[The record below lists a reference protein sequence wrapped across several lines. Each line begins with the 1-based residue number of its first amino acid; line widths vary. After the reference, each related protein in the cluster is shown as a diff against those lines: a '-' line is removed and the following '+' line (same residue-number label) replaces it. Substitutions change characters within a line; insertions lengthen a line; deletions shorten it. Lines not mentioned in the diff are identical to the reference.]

1 MFVRV
6 KRSGSGPQKHEYLQ
20 IVESV
25 RSDGTVRQRVIATL
39 GRRDQLVADGTL
51 DALLQSL
58 AKFSAKLRVVE
69 RVRTD
74 GIEAHHARSW
84 GPALVFERLWNE
96 QGVPEILGALSE
108 GRRFGFDIERACFAL
123 ALQRLCDPGSDLQG
137 SRWLRTVACRGFE
150 SLELQHLYRTVGRF
164 LSPVRARLEQE
175 LFARDRDLFTQK
187 LDLVFIDTTSTMIWR
202 DEQTPLR
209 RRGHSKDHRPDQ
221 PQVILCVAVDAH
233 GWPIAWEILPGNTS
247 DHVAFAGTIAKLR
260 ERFNIGRVIVVADR
274 GMISKKSIEMLQGH
288 PTQPLDFILGCRMRN
303 QKEVRDLVLSHAGP
317 GQYVADNL
325 EVQQVSID
333 GRRYV
338 ICTNPLEARK
348 DAAARAA
355 IIAKLETTLHK
366 QGQRAVV
373 GNKGF
378 SRFMNMTKGAISINQ
393 TAIEDDA
400 RYDGKFVLRTN
411 TELSTDEVARAYKS
425 LWRVERTFRETKST
439 IEVRPLFHH
448 RDDTTI
454 GHIVGCFLALRLE
467 VDLQR
472 RLDERQ
478 IDIAW
483 PDLMRDLA
491 QLHAVDVTLDEQRY
505 RLRTELVGAAHHAFA
520 AAGVRVPPALTA
532 LGPAPP
538 RAPNEGATV

>member
-6 KRSGSGPQKHEYLQ
+6 KRSGSGARQHEYLQ

-25 RSDGTVRQRVIATL
+25 RAEGRVRQRVIATL

-58 AKFSAKLRVVE
+58 AKFSETLRVVQ
-69 RVRTD
+69 RVRRD
-74 GIEAHHARSW
+74 GIAAHQARSW
-84 GPALVFERLWNE
+84 GPALVFERLWE
-96 QGVPEILGALSE
+96 AQQLPEILGTLRE
-108 GRRFGFDIERACFAL
+108 GRRVAFDLERACFAL
-123 ALQRLCDPGSDLQG
+123 ALQRLCAPGSDLQG
-137 SRWLRTVACRGFE
+137 AQWLHTIECRGFA
-150 SLELQHLYRTVGRF
+150 SLELQHLYRTVGGF
-164 LSPVRARLEQE
+164 LAPVRTRLEHE
-175 LFARDRDLFTQK
+175 LFVRDRDLFSQK

-202 DEQTPLR
+202 AEQTPLR

-221 PQVILCVAVDAH
+221 PQVLLCVAVDAH

-247 DHVAFAGTIAKLR
+247 DHTAFAGTIAKLR
-260 ERFNIGRVIVVADR
+260 ERFQIGRVIVVADR
-274 GMISKKSIEMLQGH
+274 GMISKKSIEMLQAH

-303 QKEVRDLVLSHAGP
+303 QQEVRDQVLAHAGP
-317 GQYVADNL
+317 LEQVADNL
-325 EVQQVSID
+325 EVQPVSID

-338 ICTNPLEARK
+338 ICHNPLEARK

-355 IIAKLETTLHK
+355 ILAKLEATLQT
-366 QGQRAVV
+366 QGPRAVV

-378 SRFMNMTKGAISINQ
+378 ARFMHVSKGAMTLNRA
-393 TAIEDDA
+393 AIEADA

-411 TELSTDEVARAYKS
+411 TALPADEVARAYKS
-425 LWRVERTFRETKST
+425 LWRVERTFRDTKST
-439 IEVRPLFHH
+439 LEVRPIFHH

-472 RLDERQ
+472 RLEQRATVV
-478 IDIAW
+478 AW
-483 PDLMRDLA
+483 PDLMRDLE
-491 QLHAVDVTLDEQRY
+491 QVRAVEVTLDGQRY

-520 AAGVRVPPALTA
+520 AAGVRVPSAVTA

-538 RAPNEGATV
+538 PEPTAAPLV

>member
-6 KRSGSGPQKHEYLQ
+6 KRSGSGERQHEYLQ
-20 IVESV
+20 IVESF
-25 RSDGTVRQRVIATL
+25 RAEGSVRQRVVATL
-39 GRRDQLVADGTL
+39 GRRDQLVASGAL

-58 AKFSAKLRVVE
+58 GKFSEKFRVVE
-69 RVRTD
+69 RVRSD
-74 GIEAHHARSW
+74 GIEAHQARSW
-84 GPALVFERLWNE
+84 GPALVFERLW
-96 QGVPEILGALSE
+96 QAQKLPEVLGALSK
-108 GRRFGFDIERACFAL
+108 GRRFNFDIERACFAL
-123 ALQRLCDPGSDLQG
+123 ALQRLCAPGSDLQG
-137 SRWLRTVACRGFE
+137 SQWLHTIECPGFE
-150 SLELQHLYRTVGRF
+150 PLELQHLYRTVGGF
-164 LSPVRARLEQE
+164 LAPVRARLEHE
-175 LFARDRDLFTQK
+175 LFMRDRDLFSQK

-221 PQVILCVAVDAH
+221 PQVILCVAVDVH

-247 DHVAFAGTIAKLR
+247 DHTSFASTIAKLR
-260 ERFNIGRVIVVADR
+260 ERFQIGRVIVVADR
-274 GMISKKSIEMLQGH
+274 GMISKKSIEMLEAH

-303 QKEVRDLVLSHAGP
+303 QKEVRDQVLWHAGP
-317 GQYVADNL
+317 LQKVEDNL

-338 ICTNPLEARK
+338 ICSNPIEARK
-348 DAAARAA
+348 DAAAREA
-355 IIAKLETTLHK
+355 IIAKLEATLQK

-378 SRFMNMTKGAISINQ
+378 ARFMNVAKGAMTINRA
-393 TAIEDDA
+393 AIEADA

-411 TELSTDEVARAYKS
+411 TEMPPDEVARAYKS

-439 IEVRPLFHH
+439 LEVRPIFHH

-472 RLDERQ
+472 RLEQREVDVS
-478 IDIAW
+478 W
-483 PDLMRDLA
+483 PDLMRDLE
-491 QLHAVDVTLDEQRY
+491 QVRAVDVTLDGQRY
-505 RLRTELVGAAHHAFA
+505 RLRTEMVGAAHHAFA
-520 AAGVRVPPALTA
+520 AAGVRVPPAVTH

-538 RAPNEGATV
+538 PAPTDELPV